1 MTIAIK
7 LPAAFKNHTVI
18 QYQESN
24 GTTTYEVLD
33 SKSTP
38 SRFVKVG
45 EVLESHGEKVGT
57 IFVFKEDSKK
67 Q

>member
-7 LPAAFKNHTVI
+7 LPAAFRNCTVI

-24 GTTTYEVLD
+24 GTMTLEVLD

-45 EVLESHGEKVGT
+45 EVLESCGENVGT
-57 IFVFKEDSKK
+57 IFVFKDEQK
-67 Q
+67 